1 MYLLHKK
8 YKRNT
13 QSAQACQSLC
23 SSGFGG
29 SGNQLL
35 AAANANNSG
44 NAGVR
49 CANTN
54 NRGANTNANY
64 GFPLLRLCGFSLCG
78 YHAAKPNTIKPN
90 CRNLA
95 PQKLLGCWRVLIPI
109 LARAFEACT
118 LAKEYEVKQRLVEG
132 CKASAKVLFSDRHKY
147 TITQVQY
154 GA

>member
-8 YKRNT
+8 YQKHF

-35 AAANANNSG
+35 AAANANNAE

-54 NRGANTNANY
+54 NRGAYTYAYY
-64 GFPLLRLCGFSLCG
+64 GFPLLRLFGFPFCG
-78 YHAAKPNTIKPN
+78 YHAAKPNKVKPN

-95 PQKLLGCWRVLIPI
+95 SQKLLGCSCVPIPI
-109 LARAFEACT
+109 TARTHEACT

-132 CKASAKVLFSDRHKY
+132 CKASANVLFSDRHKY
-147 TITQVQY
+147 NLTQVQ
-154 GA
+154 